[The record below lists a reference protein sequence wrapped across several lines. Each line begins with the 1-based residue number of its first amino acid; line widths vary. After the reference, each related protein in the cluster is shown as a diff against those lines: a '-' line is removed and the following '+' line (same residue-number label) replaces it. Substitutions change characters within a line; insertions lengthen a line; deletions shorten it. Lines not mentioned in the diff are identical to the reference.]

1 MNCFFEPRKAILL
14 LAFLIAFSHP
24 TGAQENNIQETPAS
38 ATVSWNEL
46 VFQGDKF
53 FKSITVKIHLDSDN
67 NLPGGLS
74 IKNEKDFGEC
84 AGSAQNNKLLSVQS
98 LVKSRGQIQSQ
109 YVEKIWFEEMSVR
122 PKKRV
127 RLNYNTPP
135 WIKSYCWQDKG
146 VRRQNTFPGSPD
158 ENKRPPTE
166 WTKRNVSFYEYPEE
180 VAECETVSDPS
191 LVFYLL
197 STLEPISQQ
206 KPFTMCVFG
215 KKQLHQLTIAQEK
228 QSSLKVS
235 YKIHSPAQEDAVK
248 EQISPIVFSITE
260 KTYAPGGMKPETF
273 SFLGLHK
280 NIRIYMDQEKRLPVK
295 ITGKNNSIGGLVLD
309 LREYSK

>member
-1 MNCFFEPRKAILL
+1 MTCYFKFTKGILL
-14 LAFLIAFSHP
+14 LVFLITVSQSS
-24 TGAQENNIQETPAS
+24 GAQELKSPGAPAL
-38 ATVSWNEL
+38 ATISWNEL
-46 VFQGDKF
+46 VFQGDKI
-53 FKSITVKIHLDSDN
+53 FKNITVKIHLDSDN
-67 NLPGGLS
+67 NLPGELS
-74 IKNEKDFGEC
+74 IKNEKKFGKC
-84 AGSAQNNKLLSVQS
+84 VGSAQDNKLLSVQS

-109 YVEKIWFEEMSVR
+109 YDEKIWFEEMSVR

-127 RLNYNTPP
+127 RLNYNNPP

-146 VRRQNTFPGSPD
+146 VSRQNTYPGSPD
-158 ENKRPPTE
+158 ENKLPPTE
-166 WTKRNVSFYEYPEE
+166 WTKRIVSFYEYPEE
-180 VAECETVSDPS
+180 VAECEVVSDPF

-248 EQISPIVFSITE
+248 EQISPMVFSITE
-260 KTYAPGGMKPETF
+260 KTYAPEGMKPETF

-295 ITGKNNSIGGLVLD
+295 ITGTNNSIGELVLD